1 MSPAREGEAQDSLAD
16 LAVLAA
22 AAAGLEA
29 LVEAEV
35 RGAGLAAT
43 AGSEAAI
50 SAIIAGRASSM
61 AWLRSN

>member
-16 LAVLAA
+16 LAALVE
-22 AAAGLEA
+22 AAAGFEV

-35 RGAGLAAT
+35 QGADLAAT
-43 AGSEAAI
+43 ADFAAAI

-61 AWLRSN
+61 AWRRSN